1 MLHKV
6 NDNVTNYLHMLCN
19 NDHKCV
25 CFPQSITV
33 GNGPLDQLLVYGVYY
48 SGTMKNVTSPT
59 TELTFT
65 APSLPDGVFVSNI
78 TISVTAINRFGY
90 GTPSDPDYF
99 EISEYI
105 YICVHQC

>member
-1 MLHKV
+1 M
-6 NDNVTNYLHMLCN
+6 
-19 NDHKCV
+19 CV

-33 GNGPLDQLLVYGVYY
+33 GNGPLDQPLVYGVYY

-65 APSLPDGVFVSNI
+65 APSLPDGVFVDNI
-78 TISVTAINRFGY
+78 TVTVTAINRFGY